1 MYANIIAK
9 SFVIPETYI
18 RYLTID
24 MLRVYVKH
32 FTCIILFNMTQNWK
46 TWLLLLNP
54 IEKESGPTKLS
65 MSMFFQVD

>member
-9 SFVIPETYI
+9 CFVIPETYI

-32 FTCIILFNMTQNWK
+32 FTCIILLNMTQNWK
-46 TWLLLLNP
+46 TWVLLLNP

-65 MSMFFQVD
+65 VSMFFQVD